1 MVETTV
7 GVTTTPIKTE
17 TELRPLRW
25 PWVHLFQPMHFVVR
39 ELQLPLEHLPQAMD
53 GMRIVVLSDMH
64 LTYAWHKAYERVL
77 ETVEALQGEVVL
89 VTGDIVDDRKTH
101 VPALPV
107 IRRFLPALR
116 SRLGTIA
123 ILGNHDSL
131 ALGEELEQMGIGV
144 LNGRR
149 MLLESGNGELEL
161 IGAPGPMRLDMPRD
175 FAARFGP
182 PSPTIPRIVLA
193 HFPDHFPKLKSLRPD
208 IYLCGHTHGGQI
220 CLPTG
225 FMLVGHDRS
234 PRELCR
240 GYHRIG
246 PTHYIVNQGLGFSGI
261 PIRVF
266 CSPEVLLLVLRR
278 GG

>member
-1 MVETTV
+1 M

-25 PWVHLFQPMHFVVR
+25 PWVHLFQPTHFVVH
-39 ELQLPLEHLPQAMD
+39 ELALPLENLPAAMD
-53 GMRIVVLSDMH
+53 GTRLVVISDLH
-64 LTYAWHKAYERVL
+64 LTPAWHKAYERAI
-77 ETVEALQGEVVL
+77 ETVEALQAEAVL
-89 VTGDIVDDRKTH
+89 VTGDIAHNRRTH
-101 VPALPV
+101 LPAMPV
-107 IRRFLPALR
+107 ISRFLSALR

-123 ILGNHDSL
+123 ILGNHDSV
-131 ALGEELEQMGIGV
+131 ALGEDMERIGIQV
-144 LNGRR
+144 LDGRR
-149 MLLESGNGELEL
+149 MLLETGNGVLEL
-161 IGAPGPMRLDMPRD
+161 IGAPGPMRLDMPRG

-182 PSPTIPRIVLA
+182 PSPAIPRIVMA

-208 IYLCGHTHGGQI
+208 VYLCGHTHGGQI

-225 FMLVGHDRS
+225 RMLVGHDRS

-240 GYHRIG
+240 GYHRMG

-266 CSPEVLLLVLRR
+266 CPPEILLLVLKR